1 MQLGRTPLHQSIL
14 AEDFP
19 KCRALLAAGARVDAQ
34 DDHGNTPLHN
44 ASYHNSVVA
53 VKLLLGQPGSQE
65 AIALRTTEG
74 DSPLDYACSNSHV
87 EVARALIAGGADV
100 NAQDDRGWG
109 PLHNSCTKFN
119 SKSIELIELLLESGA
134 NSLITNSDKQTPY
147 DVSREKSVKNLL
159 KISMDSAQADIDFLD
174 GGMEF

>member
-1 MQLGRTPLHQSIL
+1 M
-14 AEDFP
+14 
-19 KCRALLAAGARVDAQ
+19 
-34 DDHGNTPLHN
+34 
-44 ASYHNSVVA
+44 
-53 VKLLLGQPGSQE
+53 
-65 AIALRTTEG
+65 
-74 DSPLDYACSNSHV
+74 
-87 EVARALIAGGADV
+87 

-134 NSLITNSDKQTPY
+134 NSLITNSDRQTPY
-147 DVSREKSVKNLL
+147 DVSREKSIKSLL